1 LGQQMMGVQQSTDT
15 VEKGTWI
22 LATLMALLCI
32 ATVALKPSNGGK
44 DKAIR
49 SIDAI
54 KGAKIA
60 APAAPAAPAPSIA
73 APAPAPDAAQQGTTE
88 QSNTPSPAST
98 AQQPSST
105 TQQPTPNPAK

>member
-1 LGQQMMGVQQSTDT
+1 MMGVQQSTDT

-32 ATVALKPSNGGK
+32 ATVALKPSNGGE

-60 APAAPAAPAPSIA
+60 APAAPAPSIA
-73 APAPAPDAAQQGTTE
+73 TPAPDAAQQGTPE
-88 QSNTPSPAST
+88 QTNTASPAST
-98 AQQPSST
+98 TQQPSSA